1 MALTPEE
8 LARIAE
14 LARLQL
20 DAEETARLARDCDA
34 ILEYFARIEE
44 VADVPDRHST
54 SAESEA
60 EAAPLRLDSP
70 GHDPLDRPLAEI
82 APEWRDGFFLLPR
95 LPALDA
101 DTPLEP
107 PEGGGEDG
115 GDGWDGGEPA

>member
-8 LARIAE
+8 LVRIAE

-20 DAEETARLARDCDA
+20 DSEETARLARDCEA

-44 VADVPDRHST
+44 VADAPDAGPAR
-54 SAESEA
+54 AGSET
-60 EAAPLRLDSP
+60 EAAPLRPDSP
-70 GHDPLDRPLAEI
+70 WHDPLDRPLEQI

-101 DTPLEP
+101 DAPLEP
-107 PEGGGEDG
+107 PEGGGQG
-115 GDGWDGGEPA
+115 RGDPA